1 TSTAWSGSNLRAMIL
16 MPPRRGNSTR
26 AELRMPDPSANP
38 YLALAAIA
46 AAGIDGLQRDVV
58 PPPPINRNIYQM
70 SVRDRRRHKI
80 KDLPMN
86 LREAVASLRRDRVI
100 AEALGDHVFKGLVE
114 AKTDRKSTRLNSS
127 HVKIS

>member
-1 TSTAWSGSNLRAMIL
+1 VTNRSAMIRI
-16 MPPRRGNSTR
+16 PARRGNSTR

-100 AEALGDHVFKGLVE
+100 AEALGDHVRSEEHTSELQSRENLVC
-114 AKTDRKSTRLNSS
+114 RL
-127 HVKIS
+127 